1 MLECRGSTTSLHRG
15 LGHRSEL
22 RVSSVRHRRITDPY
36 HATIRR
42 AGVDIGLPQQVAVAW
57 AVFAPTNRI
66 GAAIS
71 PATMSA
77 RRRAPR
83 VGVGVGAN
91 ALVGGS
97 GNTFA
102 LQPLSVQG
110 QIGLSV
116 AAGIAGLELR
126 PRPLIVSGFIETPPR
141 EIAAAFSFRWSKI
154 KHRWCAAHAIAR
166 EDGRETPWWRG
177 GEGWGGGCIHFAD

>member
-1 MLECRGSTTSLHRG
+1 MIRLSAIALATALVASLSPAMAQSRVEVGVLECRGSTTSFIVG
-15 LGHRSEL
+15 
-22 RVSSVRHRRITDPY
+22 SVTDLSCMFRPSAGGPGDAY

-42 AGVDIGLPQQVAVAW
+42 AGVDIGFAQQVAVAW
-57 AVFAPTNRI
+57 AVLAPTARVGRGDLAGNYV
-66 GAAIS
+66 GAAAS
-71 PATMSA
+71 AT
-77 RRRAPR
+77 

-116 AAGIAGLELR
+116 AAGVAGMELR
-126 PRPLIVSGFIETPPR
+126 P
-141 EIAAAFSFRWSKI
+141 
-154 KHRWCAAHAIAR
+154 
-166 EDGRETPWWRG
+166 GR
-177 GEGWGGGCIHFAD
+177 